1 MATLRGEPVDRPAV
15 SLYEIGGLVMNP
27 DDPDVYNVYNDPSWK
42 PLLRLAEEQSDI
54 IRMRSA
60 VRAQSHQ
67 AWESVQ
73 SGKGIRD
80 EFFKVQMSVEGNR
93 RTTRTTLT
101 VSGRT
106 MTSVTYRQQDIDTL
120 WTSEHLLKSTDDMR
134 AYLELPDE
142 VFRETIDIAPLIEE
156 ENKLGDRG
164 IVMVDTEDPICAAAA
179 LFSLEDYTII
189 AMTEPELFHR
199 LLEKHARYIW
209 HRTEQV
215 ARQFPGRLWRIYGP
229 EYVTEPYLPPR
240 FFEDYVVRYTGPMVK
255 MIQKYGGFA
264 RIHCHGRLRNI
275 LDLIIKM
282 GADAIDPVE
291 PLPQGDVELKFVRQ
305 RYGDR
310 LALFGNI
317 EMTDI
322 ENLDSKEFATLID
335 RVLQDGTF
343 GSGRGFVL
351 MPTAAPYGRI
361 ITDQTLK
368 NYRTMVAKTLD
379 FAS

>member
-1 MATLRGEPVDRPAV
+1 MDRPAV